1 MIRALDWRDLSLL
14 RRLRDRGVC
23 LDAQQA
29 FCRGHHTLA
38 NTLLGLVS
46 PTLNVHTLVSRPD
59 GPEDPAAVAQILH
72 HNSDTLARLAF
83 ITPEGALS
91 SASGLALLE
100 GVCQAAGERGALNLA
115 AEVDEDSP
123 AFAGLRRAGFA
134 IYARQNVWALPT
146 PAEAA
151 REGRPDAQSRQLWR
165 TEIGSDRSAVHFL
178 YANLVPALVQ
188 QIEPP
193 PARGSRG
200 LVYWQG
206 GELLGYLEVERGPL
220 GTWVQPYFH
229 PAVEQTH
236 ALLVDLLA
244 HGPVS
249 RARPVFV
256 CVRSYQ
262 GWMNGLLERL
272 GFGLCASQAVM
283 VKRLAATVRRPALAR
298 LPAIEGTRAEPTAPI
313 VRLHDRPP
321 APKAGQRP

>member
-1 MIRALDWRDLSLL
+1 VIRPLDWRDLSLL

-29 FCRGHHTLA
+29 YSRGHHTLT

-46 PTLNVHTLVSRPD
+46 PTLNAHTLVSRPSQPD
-59 GPEDPAAVAQILH
+59 DAAAVAHILH
-72 HNSDTLARLAF
+72 HNSDTLARLTF
-83 ITPEGALS
+83 ITPEEALS
-91 SASGLALLE
+91 STSGLALLE

-123 AFAGLRRAGFA
+123 AFEGLRRAGFA
-134 IYARQNVWALPT
+134 IYARQNIWGLPT
-146 PAEAA
+146 SNETIYAA
-151 REGRPDAQSRQLWR
+151 PGSEDRQLWR
-165 TEIGSDRSAVHFL
+165 TETGADRAAVHFL

-193 PARGSRG
+193 PTRGSRG
-200 LVYWQG
+200 LVYCQG

-220 GTWVQPYFH
+220 ATWVQPYFH
-229 PAVEQTH
+229 PAAEQTH
-236 ALLVDLLA
+236 ALLLDFLA
-244 HGPVS
+244 HGPLS
-249 RARPVFV
+249 RVRPVFI

-262 GWMNGLLERL
+262 GWMNSTLERL
-272 GFGLCASQAVM
+272 GFKLCASQAVM

-298 LPAIEGTRAEPTAPI
+298 LPAIEGTQAEPTAPFA
-313 VRLHDRPP
+313 RLRDRPP

>member
-1 MIRALDWRDLSLL
+1 MIRPLDWRDLSLL

-59 GPEDPAAVAQILH
+59 GPQDSAAVAQILH

-83 ITPEGALS
+83 ITPEEALS
-91 SASGLALLE
+91 TPPGLALLE
-100 GVCQAAGERGALNLA
+100 GICQAAGERGALNLA
-115 AEVDEDSP
+115 AEVDEDNP
-123 AFAGLRRAGFA
+123 AFEGLRRAGFA
-134 IYARQNVWALPT
+134 IYARQNIWALPT
-146 PAEAA
+146 LAEAVESA
-151 REGRPDAQSRQLWR
+151 PNPQGRPRWR
-165 TEIGSDRSAVHFL
+165 TETAADSPGIHFL

-200 LVYWQG
+200 LVYCQG
-206 GELLGYLEVERGPL
+206 GELLGYLEVVRGPL
-220 GTWVQPYFH
+220 GSWVQPYFH
-229 PAVEQTH
+229 PAIEQTH

-244 HGPVS
+244 HGPVN
-249 RARPVFV
+249 RIRTVFV

-272 GFGLCASQAVM
+272 GFELCASQAVM

-298 LPAIEGTRAEPTAPI
+298 LPAIEGTQAEPTAPFA
-313 VRLHDRPP
+313 RLHDRPP

>member
-1 MIRALDWRDLSLL
+1 MIRPLDWRDLSLL
-14 RRLRDRGVC
+14 RRLRDRGLC

-29 FCRGHHTLA
+29 YCRGHHTLT
-38 NTLLGLVS
+38 NTLLGIVS

-59 GPEDPAAVAQILH
+59 GPEDPAAVAQMIH

-83 ITPEGALS
+83 ISPEGALS
-91 SASGLALLE
+91 SSSGVALLE
-100 GVCQAAGERGALNLA
+100 GVCQAAGERGAWNLA

-123 AFAGLRRAGFA
+123 AFEGLRRAGFA
-134 IYARQNVWALPT
+134 IYARQNVWALPP
-146 PAEAA
+146 PAKPAA
-151 REGRPDAQSRQLWR
+151 SAANSQDRPLWR
-165 TEIGSDRSAVHFL
+165 AEIGSDRPAVHFL

-200 LVYWQG
+200 LVYWEA
-206 GELLGYLEVERGPL
+206 GELLGYLEVARGPL

-244 HGPVS
+244 RGPVG
-249 RARPVFV
+249 RVRPVFV

-272 GFGLCASQAVM
+272 GFELCASQAVM

-298 LPAIEGTRAEPTAPI
+298 LPAIECTQAEPTAPFA
-313 VRLHDRPP
+313 RLRDRPQT
-321 APKAGQRP
+321 PKAGQQP